1 MRLRRWILWGVI
13 GLPFVVPS
21 DGIAQVDDAPSL
33 AGVIDIH
40 AHAAPETAMLNFKR
54 AFDAIEAA
62 QIARIYGMRGIVLK
76 EHHTETAGWAY
87 LVSQMVPGVEVF
99 GGIVLNKAVGGMNPV
114 AVEAM
119 ALSRGGRGRVVYM
132 PTVDAAAAR
141 VPNSANAVAVSRNGQ
156 LLPETLE
163 VLKVIAKHDLGLS
176 TGHVTTEEAL
186 MLIRAAK
193 AAGVNKIYVQHPNH
207 GGIVMSMAQM
217 KEAVRLGA
225 LIEIVL
231 SGEGLTGGGPKTVN
245 AENPVM
251 DYGPQKLADIRA
263 LGPANIVISTDL
275 GQPGRV
281 NYAQAF
287 QMAITVLAKSGFSQ
301 AEIDMMTKQNPA
313 RFLGLK

>member
-1 MRLRRWILWGVI
+1 MRLRRSILWIVLASLF
-13 GLPFVVPS
+13 GLPGV
-21 DGIAQVDDAPSL
+21 GIAQIDDAPSL

-40 AHAAPETAMLNFKR
+40 AHVAPETSLLNFKR

-76 EHHTETAGWAY
+76 EHHTETASWAY
-87 LVSQMVPGVEVF
+87 LVSQMTPGIEIF
-99 GGIVLNKAVGGMNPV
+99 GGIVLNKAVGGINPV

-132 PTVDAAAAR
+132 PTVDAAAR
-141 VPNSANAVAVSRNGQ
+141 NPNSPTAVAVSRNGQ
-156 LLPETLE
+156 LLPEVLE
-163 VLKVIAKHDLGLS
+163 VLRVVAKYDLGLS
-176 TGHVTTEEAL
+176 TGHVSTEESL

-193 AAGVNKIYVQHPNH
+193 EAGVNRVYVQHPNH

-231 SGEGLTGGGPKTVN
+231 SGEGLTGGGPKVIN

-251 DYGPQKLADIRA
+251 DYGPQKIADIRA
-263 LGPANIVISTDL
+263 LSPANVVISTDL

-287 QMAITVLAKSGFSQ
+287 QMALVVLAKSGFSQ
-301 AEIDMMTKQNPA
+301 TEIDMMTKQNPA
-313 RFLGLK
+313 RILGLK